1 MSDELIQRVRTVI
14 ANTQRIPVEKIAID
28 SSFEELGIDSM
39 DGVNILFA
47 LENEFNITIPDEEA
61 KQIRNVRQMIEG
73 VEKLIAGGPAPLLA
87 TWMLA
92 SFGWQAISVYIIA
105 CVVLTLAAV
114 VLLPDRSRA
123 DLPAPAAVTPA
134 AGQPAPG

>member
-14 ANTQRIPVEKIAID
+14 ANTQRIPVEKITID

-73 VEKLIAGGPAPLLA
+73 VEKLIAGGPADAA
-87 TWMLA
+87 T
-92 SFGWQAISVYIIA
+92 
-105 CVVLTLAAV
+105 
-114 VLLPDRSRA
+114 
-123 DLPAPAAVTPA
+123 VTS
-134 AGQPAPG
+134 